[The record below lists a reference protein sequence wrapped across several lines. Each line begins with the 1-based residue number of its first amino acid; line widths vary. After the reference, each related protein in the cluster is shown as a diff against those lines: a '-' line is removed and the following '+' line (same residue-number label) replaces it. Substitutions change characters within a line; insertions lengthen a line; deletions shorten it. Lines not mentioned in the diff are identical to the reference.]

1 MIVIALGGNLRSDVG
16 PPGTTIGAALGE
28 LPRRGIRPVEV
39 SPMYATE
46 AWPDPRDPSF
56 VNAAAL
62 LATELA
68 PDTLMAALQ
77 AVEDIF
83 GRKRGSPNAPRT
95 LDIDLLDYNGIVR
108 SRNPTLPHPRM
119 QSRPFVLVPLADI
132 APTWRH
138 PVSGK
143 SAGELIAALPESGR
157 TLVKLPPISTWRR

>member
-1 MIVIALGGNLRSDVG
+1 MIVIALGSNLTSAAG
-16 PPGTTIGAALGE
+16 PPEATIAAALSE
-28 LPRRGIRPVEV
+28 LARRGVRPVAV
-39 SPMYATE
+39 SSMYATE

-56 VNAAAL
+56 VNAAARL
-62 LATELA
+62 ETSLEPEA
-68 PDTLMAALQ
+68 LMATLEL
-77 AVEDIF
+77 VEARF
-83 GRKRGSPNAPRT
+83 GRVRGRPNAPRT